1 MASLSFLDMTNLSYV
16 KWDREIMKKT
26 SIVLLS
32 AALSGMSLG
41 GEAKVALASAP
52 EADWSWCSIYDQL
65 GKPVYDN
72 PDNPLFQYLKF
83 SGRAQLQYAYVDG
96 EGVDGED
103 FSEDFEEIRRLRIGG
118 ELRML
123 KYFKLKGGA
132 NIISDGK
139 PSGGDRDFGYQS
151 LGSLLLSVDIR
162 KAFGVEAFDKVVL
175 SYGRHKVKVGEEA
188 HESSKKIKTV
198 ERSAVANKLYPT
210 RATGVSL
217 DLAKGN
223 WSGTAAIFSTDAS
236 DEFADWNDG
245 LAYYLSSTF
254 ERENGDQVILDFLY
268 NDANGNADNELGDK
282 QGFNLY
288 EWAVSA
294 AYVAKRDRLE
304 VMVNTSYGDNGSQSS
319 GGGTRDGNFW
329 GLVIIPSY
337 WLVEDKW
344 EAVARY
350 SYQGSDE
357 SNGIRTNSRYARRDH
372 GGEVNSGR
380 GDEHHSIYAGLNYY
394 LCGHKSKIMT
404 GIEYETLDTGGG
416 EVDASTLWLAYRAYF

>member
-41 GEAKVALASAP
+41 GEAKVALASSP

-72 PDNPLFQYLKF
+72 PDNPLLQFLKF

-123 KYFKLKGGA
+123 KYFKLKGEV
-132 NIISDGK
+132 NIEDDKS
-139 PSGGDRDFGYQS
+139 PSGGDRDITYDS
-151 LGSLLLSVDIR
+151 IDAMLLSFDAG
-162 KAFGVEAFDKVVL
+162 KAFGIESFDSVVVN
-175 SYGRHKVKVGEEA
+175 YGRHKVLMGQEV
-188 HESSKKIKTV
+188 HMSSKKIKTV
-198 ERSAVANKLYPT
+198 ERSAVANKVYPV

-217 DLAKGN
+217 NLAKGN
-223 WSGTAAIFSTDAS
+223 WSGTAGVFSTDAS
-236 DEFADWNDG
+236 REFADWDDG
-245 LAYYLSSTF
+245 IAYYLNSTI
-254 ERENGDQVILDFLY
+254 ERGNGDQIILDFLY
-268 NDANGNADNELGDK
+268 NDANGSSDNEIDDN
-282 QGFNLY
+282 QGYGLY
-288 EWAVSA
+288 EWAASA

-304 VMVNTSYGDNGSQSS
+304 VMVNASYGDNGSQSS
-319 GGGTRDGNFW
+319 GGGTHDGNFW
-329 GLVIIPSY
+329 GLVIMPSY

-357 SNGIRTNSRYARRDH
+357 DNGIRTNSRYARRDH
-372 GGEVNSGR
+372 GGDVNSGR
-380 GDEHHSIYAGLNYY
+380 GDEHHSIYGGLNYY

-404 GIEYETLDTGGG
+404 GIEWETLDTTSGD
-416 EVDASTLWLAYRAYF
+416 VDASTLWLAYRAYF